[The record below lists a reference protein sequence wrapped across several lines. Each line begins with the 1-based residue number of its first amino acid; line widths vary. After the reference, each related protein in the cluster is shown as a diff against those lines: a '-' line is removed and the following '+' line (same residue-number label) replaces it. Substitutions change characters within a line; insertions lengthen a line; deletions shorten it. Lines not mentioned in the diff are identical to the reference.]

1 MGQQKLNSTVQILH
15 EKCDPKLADD
25 RALPYTA
32 YLVQYEVEGKLEHDI
47 VISTKQ
53 VEIFDH
59 YYDKYKQDFKK
70 FTQSAG
76 TVDPRR
82 WMNANQKA
90 KEQPPRKKR
99 KRKSAEDDA

>member
-1 MGQQKLNSTVQILH
+1 MKLIH
-15 EKCDPKLADD
+15 ENCDRKLADNKD
-25 RALPYTA
+25 LPYTA
-32 YLVQYEVEGKLEHDI
+32 YLVQYELEGKAAYDI
-47 VISTKQ
+47 AVSTKA

-59 YYDKYKQDFKK
+59 YYDKYKKDFKR
-70 FTQSAG
+70 FDQSAG

-99 KRKSAEDDA
+99 KRKSAEEDA